1 LNLGAWLITNFIKN
15 RQKDRE
21 INEKKKKINEII
33 SSKVKIVIKNIEE
46 KNYMDQD
53 SLNAIKNIGG
63 QRNIQLFE
71 DKIDEIKEDVSI
83 KIEEVQEEIEE
94 DIDDWNT

>member
-1 LNLGAWLITNFIKN
+1 MNLGAWLITNFIKN